1 MSNWGTLVKSQCPH
15 KYGPLNV
22 ATAVD
27 SGLGGGIIL
36 LFCGWLCAGSRD
48 TDTDC
53 CAWLCGWSRDTDT
66 GCCHSQHFYRL
77 IASVRWVVT
86 TFQHQQI
93 IALWSWALAARGYKL
108 QHLSIIWWYS
118 NDPSTMPL
126 LTLPFYI
133 SNDFLFSAALLAG
146 EQLAW
151 RRGPRLDND
160 EIKFQKWNSNEI
172 FLASSLIPNMGAAA
186 LSLCHCGTQP
196 CCGTCIQI
204 NQNMTAK
211 YEIQLWI
218 KGLSF
223 LQITQTKIFT
233 IFIATRHAK

>member
-36 LFCGWLCAGSRD
+36 LFC
-48 TDTDC
+48 
-53 CAWLCGWSRDTDT
+53 AWLCGWSRV
-66 GCCHSQHFYRL
+66 QRYRYRL
-77 IASVRWVVT
+77 LPFT
-86 TFQHQQI
+86 TLLPTHCLGAVGGDHI
-93 IALWSWALAARGYKL
+93 PPPADHCSLAMGPCSTRL
-108 QHLSIIWWYS
+108 PHLSIIWWYL

-233 IFIATRHAK
+233 IFIATRPAK